1 MRIRLGAYE
10 LEKRGAARHDWRD
23 PYYLAV
29 ALSWPWFLLSAVVA
43 FAILDSLFALL
54 YLLQPGSIA
63 DARSGSFLDHFFFG
77 METMATVGYGDL
89 HPATIYGHA
98 IASVQMIFG
107 IGFNALT
114 TGLVVVRF
122 CRPRAKIRYAD
133 QVVVTRHQG
142 QRVLMIRIANERL
155 TPLTDATARLSALFA
170 EISSEGQSFRTIQPL
185 PLVRDR
191 LPIFGLTWSL
201 IHTLDETSPL
211 RGYDM
216 DRLRN
221 ADVRLFLTIEA
232 RDPLLAATVHETFSY
247 SADDVVF
254 GMRYADAVSV
264 DAEGRPL
271 ADLTLISVLEPEVAE
286 EIEPVAVATGQTAAG
301 F

>member
-10 LEKRGAARHDWRD
+10 LEKRGVARYDWRD

-29 ALSWPWFLLSAVVA
+29 ALSWPWFLFFAVAA
-43 FAILDSLFALL
+43 FCILDSVFAVL
-54 YLLQPGSIA
+54 YMVQPGSVA
-63 DARSGSFLDHFFFG
+63 DAHPGSFLDHFFFG

-89 HPATIYGHA
+89 HPATVYGHT

-107 IGFNALT
+107 IGFNALA
-114 TGLVVVRF
+114 TGLTVVRF
-122 CRPRAKIRYAD
+122 CRPHAKIRYAD

-155 TPLTDATARLSALFA
+155 TPLTDASARLSALFA
-170 EISSEGQSFRTIQPL
+170 EISSEGQSFRTIHPL

-201 IHTLDETSPL
+201 IHAIDDTSPL
-211 RGYDM
+211 CGYDV
-216 DRLRN
+216 DRLRKT
-221 ADVRLFLTIEA
+221 DVRLFLTVEA
-232 RDPLLAATVHETFSY
+232 RDPLLAATVNETHSY

-271 ADLTLISVLEPEVAE
+271 ADLTLISLLEPEIVDG
-286 EIEPVAVATGQTAAG
+286 IEDLTAATEQTAAG
-301 F
+301 L